1 MQSCPH
7 STPHEMWMRRT
18 MLTAV
23 LGFCWQQHSTRKKVR
38 RGEARE
44 GEEGRRRRRAWSLDG
59 CSNQIKARGLRT
71 RHSTKIPAR
80 SMAAPPKQRR
90 ASCAKPKQ
98 KKDTGKWQEVRCKKH
113 SQKGSARCSRFA
125 ARLWSRANVHACT
138 DHGAHGIYSAWRC
151 KIIAAHGNKKRFL
164 SRVPKKT
171 KRPAPAPG
179 CSNVLQARGVCCNTH
194 TMHGF
199 CAIDGCVTGA
209 GKDGL
214 CTKHAAFELCT
225 LNTCSTA
232 ADRRRIV
239 QQAWR
244 WQHSSVQP

>member
-98 KKDTGKWQEVRCKKH
+98 KKTRANGKKYAARSTAKKVVRALFPLCSTLAVPGKCARLHRPRCARDLLSLAVQKHCSTRKQKKGFFH
-113 SQKGSARCSRFA
+113 AFQRRQSDLLLLQAAATSFKHEGFA
-125 ARLWSRANVHACT
+125 AIRTPRTVFARLVGELRCWERWSLHEA
-138 DHGAHGIYSAWRC
+138 
-151 KIIAAHGNKKRFL
+151 
-164 SRVPKKT
+164 
-171 KRPAPAPG
+171 
-179 CSNVLQARGVCCNTH
+179 
-194 TMHGF
+194 
-199 CAIDGCVTGA
+199 
-209 GKDGL
+209 
-214 CTKHAAFELCT
+214 
-225 LNTCSTA
+225 TA

>member
-1 MQSCPH
+1 MDATYDVDS
-7 STPHEMWMRRT
+7 RVG
-18 MLTAV
+18 V
-23 LGFCWQQHSTRKKVR
+23 LLAAAQHKEKCGVR
-38 RGEARE
+38 GGGE
-44 GEEGRRRRRAWSLDG
+44 GGRRRRRAWSPDG
-59 CSNQIKARGLRT
+59 CSNQIKTRRLCT
-71 RHSTKIPAR
+71 RHGAQIPAR

-98 KKDTGKWQEVRCKKH
+98 KKTRANGKYAAKKH
-113 SQKGSARCSRFA
+113 SQKGSARLFPLCSTLA
-125 ARLWSRANVHACT
+125 VPGKCARTHRP
-138 DHGAHGIYSAWRC
+138 RC
-151 KIIAAHGNKKRFL
+151 ARDLLSLAVQNHCSTRKQKKRFL

-214 CTKHAAFELCT
+214 CTKHAAFGLCT
-225 LNTCSTA
+225 LNTCQYC
-232 ADRRRIV
+232 R
-239 QQAWR
+239 
-244 WQHSSVQP
+244 